1 MNWTQP
7 PPDRTLWRACA
18 FADYQV
24 ANYGEECVVFDAGS
38 GGTHVMD
45 PVAAFVLSLLTR
57 NPMSFGDLR
66 EGIIE
71 EFAVADDVSLAEY
84 LDVLLRELR
93 RKSLIQPIDA

>member
-45 PVAAFVLSLLTR
+45 PVAAFVLSLLA
-57 NPMSFGDLR
+57 PGSMSFGDLR
-66 EGIIE
+66 QRIIQ
-71 EFAVADDVSLAEY
+71 EFEVTDDGLLDKY
-84 LDVLLRELR
+84 LDALLRELR